1 MHLNLSKK
9 ILGIAPS
16 ATLALNA
23 KAKEMKAAGI
33 DVLNFAVG
41 EPDFPPPKNIQEAAH
56 KAIDEGYSVY
66 TPASGSPELK
76 EAVVTKFQR
85 ENNLKYNTSEIV
97 CGSGAKPLLYAALI
111 ALLEP
116 GDEVIFASPYWVT
129 YIEII
134 KLADGVPVIVEARE
148 EDDFEIKADA
158 ISEKITP
165 KTKLL
170 LLNTPSN
177 PTGGI
182 ISEQEQRKIAQLVL
196 KHDLYVISDEIYD
209 QLVYEGE
216 HFSFASISDE
226 IKERTVTINGAS
238 KTYAITGWRI
248 GYCGANKELA
258 KAMGDF
264 ISHITGNPNSI
275 AQKAVA
281 EAINGPQDEV
291 KRMKQEFAKRRNFF
305 VDGLNAI
312 EGISCVKPKGAFY
325 VYPNMS
331 AHFKGEIDSAS
342 KLAEVL
348 LEKAHIAGVPGEAF
362 GTKEHIRFSYA
373 ASMETI
379 EECLKR
385 LKGLFEPS

>member
-1 MHLNLSKK
+1 MADLSKK

-23 KAKEMKAAGI
+23 KAKEMKAQGI

-41 EPDFPPPKNIQEAAH
+41 EPDFPAPKNIQDAAH
-56 KAIDEGYSVY
+56 KAIDDGCFGY
-66 TPASGSPELK
+66 TPASGYLDLK
-76 EAVVTKFQR
+76 EAVVKKFER
-85 ENNLKYNTSEIV
+85 ENGLKYEPAEIV
-97 CGSGAKPLLYAALI
+97 CGSGAKPLLYAALV

-148 EDDFEIKADA
+148 EDDFEVKAEA
-158 ISEKITP
+158 IAEKITP

-182 ISEQEQRKIAQLVL
+182 IGEEEQRKIAELVL
-196 KHDLYVISDEIYD
+196 KHNLYVISDEIYD
-209 QLVYEGE
+209 RLVYEGE

-226 IKERTVTINGAS
+226 IKARTVTVNGAS

-248 GYCGANKELA
+248 GYSGAPKDLS
-258 KAMGDF
+258 KAMGGF

-275 AQKAVA
+275 AQKAVI

-291 KRMKQEFAKRRNFF
+291 ARMKEEFIKRRDYF

-312 EGISCVKPKGAFY
+312 EGVSCVKPKGAFY
-325 VYPNMS
+325 VYPNIS
-331 AHFKGEIDSAS
+331 AYFKGEIDSAT
-342 KLAEVL
+342 KMAEHL

-373 ASMETI
+373 ASMEQI
-379 EECLKR
+379 EECLNR
-385 LKGLFEPS
+385 LKSAFV